1 MDIGVMP
8 NVTLLVQLVIF
19 VIFMLILNNIYVK
32 PYTDIIES
40 RENLIKKN
48 LSEAQKLREEAKS
61 YLGEATRILEEAK
74 KEADAIIE
82 NARKEA
88 EQEARSIVE
97 KTERETDEEI
107 KKAVEEI
114 KKNLEEE
121 KKKLE
126 KSVVD
131 IAKTIVKKILREAA

>member
-8 NVTLLVQLVIF
+8 NATLLVQLVIF

-32 PYTDIIES
+32 PYMDIIES
-40 RENLIKKN
+40 RENLIRKN
-48 LSEAQKLREEAKS
+48 LSEAEKLRNEAKS

-82 NARKEA
+82 NSRKEA
-88 EQEARSIVE
+88 EQEARSIIE
-97 KTERETDEEI
+97 KAERETEEEI

-114 KKNLEEE
+114 RKSLEEE